1 MDKSEFSEFYDKNI
15 DKVFR
20 FIYLRVDSTETA
32 QDLTSSAFLKFWQRQ
47 MPVIAIPTYREKQPP
62 AISNPQAFLYRIAR
76 NQIIDFYR
84 QRSKKPVSLDKLGE
98 IADFQVAQP
107 TFSQKI
113 ELTLE
118 MERIKKI
125 LHTIKPVYADVII
138 WHYVDDLPIKEI
150 AGILER
156 KEGAVRVLLHRALK
170 ALKAQINTDN
180 NTDKHR

>member
-1 MDKSEFSEFYDKNI
+1 MTKQEFSEFYDKNI

-47 MPVIAIPTYREKQPP
+47 ITPG
-62 AISNPQAFLYRIAR
+62 ISNPTAFLYRIAR

-84 QRSKKPVSLDKLGE
+84 QKRKKPVSLDELGE

-125 LHTIKPVYADVII
+125 LHNIKPVYADVII
-138 WHYVDDLPIKEI
+138 WHYVDEMSIKEI
-150 AGILER
+150 AQVLEKR
-156 KEGAVRVLLHRALK
+156 EGNVRVLLHRALES
-170 ALKAQINTDN
+170 LKKQLNS
-180 NTDKHR
+180 